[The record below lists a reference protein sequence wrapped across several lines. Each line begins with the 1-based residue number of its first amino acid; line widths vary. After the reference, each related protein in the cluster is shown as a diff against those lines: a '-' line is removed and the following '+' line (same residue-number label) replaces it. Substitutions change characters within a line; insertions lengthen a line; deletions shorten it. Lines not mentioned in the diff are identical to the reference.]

1 MNVLIAD
8 DSQEVRKL
16 LRLLLEGD
24 PAFEVQGE
32 AENGLEALE
41 KAVSLVPHLIIMDV
55 SMPVMNG
62 LDAAR
67 EINRAMPGV
76 PIVLFTNFASVQKL
90 QLLLSAGVAAVV
102 DKADPGALLEVAHDV
117 LRQNAA

>member
-1 MNVLIAD
+1 MNVLIVD
-8 DSQEVRKL
+8 DNQEMRKL
-16 LRLLLEGD
+16 VRLLLECD
-24 PAFEVQGE
+24 PTFEVRGE

-41 KAVSLVPHLIIMDV
+41 KAASLVPHLIIMDV
-55 SMPVMNG
+55 SMPAMNG

-67 EINRAMPGV
+67 EINRTMPGV
-76 PIVLFTNFASVQKL
+76 PIILFTNFAKVQKL
-90 QLLLSAGVAAVV
+90 QLLLLAGVAAVV